1 MTTNNR
7 LNIASGN
14 FDYISDIWDREIYE
28 NAWQAISLTN
38 MWDFVKQD
46 IDSFMFSLDP
56 RLDFIS
62 EKMAEIGYNV
72 HSSTSFGRVMRQM
85 QFLAKFGE
93 DKFKESF
100 NVDGQINDHD
110 FVSITIKND
119 DRLLDYMGGY

>member
-1 MTTNNR
+1 MTTNNT
-7 LNIASGN
+7 LNIGSGN
-14 FDYISDIWDREIYE
+14 FDYVSDIWDREIYE